1 MNIMDELKYRAD
13 RLKSAFNNPVGSTAS
28 MWEDRLTGTTANAL
42 AWGGIGVGVAGAA
55 WFGAHQF
62 AGGLA
67 GAAGA
72 LGPLG
77 YGLDALILGGSI
89 YAATKLTEPIRHGRQ
104 IIKKDPFYARYAERR
119 AAMAGDSHAYVRRA
133 KKANL
138 EAAKSGGT
146 IISPDEMEKEV
157 NRLTAAEEER
167 LLDPKAAYRW
177 RKDRELRKTKGYQ
190 EWIASQSHR
199 DGNMVGRY
207 KAYSIGKKGLAAASW
222 IERKAS
228 AIPARILGRM
238 GGPVGLGNVA
248 MHAAM
253 TGVGIGAQVLKD
265 VEGLSR
271 GLLTKSFFGNGK
283 TPLDD
288 WFPHFNSQKL
298 DKHDFRRLAP
308 NPRIAR
314 RLIAGNLI
322 LGAGQMIH
330 EAISP
335 AAPPPTMFFDGLHM
349 HHRNDM
355 GTGGRYG
362 STILG
367 SNSDLNLSGDDIA
380 RVLPH
385 LF

>member
-1 MNIMDELKYRAD
+1 MDELRYRAD
-13 RLKSAFNNPVGSTAS
+13 RLRNAFNNPVGSNAS
-28 MWEDRLTGTTANAL
+28 MWEDRLTGDFTNKL
-42 AWGGIGVGVAGAA
+42 AWGGIGVGIAGAA

-62 AGGLA
+62 AGGIA

-72 LGPLG
+72 LGPVG
-77 YGLDALILGGSI
+77 YGLEALTLGVGI
-89 YAATKLTEPIRHGRQ
+89 YTAAKLTEPTRHGRK
-104 IIKKDPFYARYAERR
+104 IIKNDPLYAQYSERR
-119 AAMAGDSHAYVRRA
+119 ATLGGEAHSYKRRV
-133 KKANL
+133 KKANK
-138 EAAKSGGT
+138 EAAKTGGT
-146 IISPDEMEKEV
+146 IIPDDEIAKEV
-157 NRLTAAEEER
+157 KRLTTAEEER
-167 LLDPKAAYRW
+167 LLDPKAAYKW

-207 KAYSIGKKGLAAASW
+207 KAYSMGQKGLAAASW
-222 IERKAS
+222 VERKAS
-228 AIPARILGRM
+228 AIPARILGRL

-298 DKHDFRRLAP
+298 DTHDFRRLAP

-330 EAISP
+330 EAITP

-362 STILG
+362 STMLG
-367 SNSDLNLSGDDIA
+367 GNSDLNLSGDAIA